1 MPSTR
6 AIFFRDEAGHAPV
19 LAWLQDL
26 KKENAK
32 AWANCRARIV
42 LLSQFGHELRRPA
55 VDFLRDG
62 IYELRAKQ
70 GHVQYRILYF
80 FHGRNV
86 AVLSHSLTKEDSIP
100 PVEIE
105 RALKRKRQ
113 FEQNPEKHT
122 YAED

>member
-1 MPSTR
+1 MPVR
-6 AIFFRDEAGHAPV
+6 
-19 LAWLQDL
+19 AWLQDL
-26 KKENAK
+26 QEENAK

-42 LLSQFGHELRRPA
+42 QLSQLGHELRRPA
-55 VDFLRDG
+55 ADFLRDG

-80 FHGRNV
+80 FHDRKA
-86 AVLSHSLTKEDSIP
+86 AVLSHSITKEDSIP

>member
-6 AIFFRDEAGHAPV
+6 VIFFQDEAGHAPV

-26 KKENAK
+26 QKENSK

-42 LLSQFGHELRRPA
+42 QLSQFGHELRRPA
-55 VDFLRDG
+55 GDFLRDG

-80 FHGRNV
+80 FHGRNA

>member
-1 MPSTR
+1 MPLTQV
-6 AIFFRDEAGHAPV
+6 IFFKDEVGHAPV
-19 LAWLQDL
+19 LAWLQEL
-26 KKENAK
+26 REENAK
-32 AWANCRARIV
+32 AWANCRAKII

-55 VDFLRDG
+55 TDFLRDG

-70 GHVQYRILYF
+70 GRVQYRILYF

-86 AVLSHSLTKEDSIP
+86 AVLSHGLVKEDSIP
-100 PVEIE
+100 AVEIE

-113 FEQNPEKHT
+113 FEQNPEEHT